1 MFTQCPHCLTLY
13 EPRAAQLAQGR
24 GQLRCGVCERAFD
37 ALEFLSD
44 EPIYARGVAVAPSD
58 EAPRIIPEEIPEQGE
73 LFQGMA
79 TLPAF
84 ARGAA
89 RSVTGV
95 GGRWWTAAVLLGLLL
110 ATQMVLAQRNQL
122 AADPGWQPWLTRLCA
137 RIGCTLAPWDAPS
150 QVQLTARDVRPH
162 PSVDG
167 AMLITAT
174 LRNGSA
180 FPVAWPVMELT
191 LLDLAGKRVALR
203 RFRPPEY
210 LGGAPRAE
218 ALAPGQ
224 SATATLEVADPG
236 KQAIAFAFEFL

>member
-13 EPRAAQLAQGR
+13 EPRAAQLAEGR

-44 EPIYARGVAVAPSD
+44 EPIYARGVGVPLGA

-73 LFQGMA
+73 LFHGVA
-79 TLPAF
+79 TLPGF

-89 RSVTGV
+89 RGIAAAGSGWWAAAIVLGV
-95 GGRWWTAAVLLGLLL
+95 LLL
-110 ATQMVLAQRNQL
+110 AQIAVAQRNQL
-122 AADPGWQPWLTRLCA
+122 AADPGWRPWLTRLCE
-137 RIGCTLAPWDAPS
+137 RTGCSLQPWQSP
-150 QVQLTARDVRPH
+150 QQIELTARDVRPH

-167 AMLITAT
+167 ALLITAT
-174 LRNGSA
+174 LRNGSV

-191 LLDLAGKRVALR
+191 LLDLSGDRVALR

-210 LGGAPRAE
+210 LGGEPRTDAI
-218 ALAPGQ
+218 AAGQ

-236 KQAIAFAFEFL
+236 KGAIAFAFEFL